1 MRTCHDANRGTGPA
15 AGPAQHEEH
24 TMNPSTGARAD
35 IAPGMVRL
43 LAVSAGLIVANLY
56 YAQTLVG
63 PISAA
68 TGLSTAAAG
77 LIVTL
82 TQVGYAL
89 GLLFIVPLG
98 DLVEN
103 RRLVF
108 VALLATAAALAAAA
122 LSTNAWVFLAA
133 SLGIGL
139 GSVAAQILVPFAAH
153 LSHEATRGQAVGK
166 VVSGLLIGIMLAR
179 PAASLVAGHGGWHLV
194 FGGAAAAILVLAFV
208 LRARLPQRVPTHQL
222 SYGSLIGSL
231 WTLFATTPVLRRRAA
246 YHAGLFGAFSLF
258 WTVAPLVL
266 AGPRFHLSQAG
277 IAVFALVGMAGA
289 VASPVAGRLADAG
302 HTLPAT
308 AAALVLGIAGF
319 ALPLAQPASRELAL
333 GLLVAASIVLDMAV
347 AANLVL
353 GQRAIFTL
361 GAEVRSRLNGIYFAL
376 FFAGGA
382 FGSAAGAWVFAHYG
396 WTAAL
401 LTGMAFPAAALLVWT
416 GELFGRSGAS
426 ARAA

>member
-1 MRTCHDANRGTGPA
+1 MSNPA
-15 AGPAQHEEH
+15 KYAP
-24 TMNPSTGARAD
+24 D

-43 LAVSAGLIVANLY
+43 LALSAGLIVANLY

-68 TGLSTAAAG
+68 TGLSPEAAG

-103 RRLVF
+103 RKLVF
-108 VALLATAAALAAAA
+108 VALIATAVALAAAA
-122 LSTNAWVFLAA
+122 LSTSAWLFLAA

-153 LSHEATRGQAVGK
+153 LSREETRGRAVGK
-166 VVSGLLIGIMLAR
+166 VVSGLLLGIMLAR
-179 PAASLVAGHGGWHLV
+179 PAASLIADHGSWHLV
-194 FGGAAAAILVLAFV
+194 FGGAAVAILVLAFV
-208 LRARLPQRVPTHQL
+208 LRSKLPQRLPTHQL
-222 SYGSLIGSL
+222 SYGQLIASL
-231 WTLFATTPVLRRRAA
+231 WQLLATTPLLRRRAA
-246 YHAGLFGAFSLF
+246 YHAGLFGSFSLF
-258 WTVAPLVL
+258 WTVTPLML
-266 AGPRFHLSQAG
+266 EGPAFHLSQTG
-277 IAVFALVGMAGA
+277 IAIFALVGMAGA
-289 VASPVAGRLADAG
+289 IASPVAGRLADAG

-308 AAALVLGIAGF
+308 AAALVLGIVGF
-319 ALPLAQPASRELAL
+319 ALPLYQPASRELAIGVL
-333 GLLVAASIVLDMAV
+333 AVASIVLDMAV

-382 FGSAAGAWVFAHYG
+382 LGSAAGAWVLAHHG

-401 LTGMAFPAAALLVWT
+401 FTGMAFPAAALLVWL
-416 GELFGRSGAS
+416 GELFGRP
-426 ARAA
+426 AAAVKTA

>member
-1 MRTCHDANRGTGPA
+1 MSNPA
-15 AGPAQHEEH
+15 KYAP
-24 TMNPSTGARAD
+24 D

-43 LAVSAGLIVANLY
+43 LALSAGLIVANLY

-68 TGLSTAAAG
+68 TGLSPEAAG

-103 RRLVF
+103 RKLVF
-108 VALLATAAALAAAA
+108 VALIATAVALAAAA
-122 LSTNAWVFLAA
+122 LSTSAWLFLAA

-153 LSHEATRGQAVGK
+153 LSREETRGRAVGK
-166 VVSGLLIGIMLAR
+166 VVSGLLLGIMLAR
-179 PAASLVAGHGGWHLV
+179 PAASLIADHGSWHLV
-194 FGGAAAAILVLAFV
+194 FGGAAVAILVLAFV
-208 LRARLPQRVPTHQL
+208 LRSKLPQRLPTHQL
-222 SYGSLIGSL
+222 SYGQLIASL
-231 WTLFATTPVLRRRAA
+231 WQLLATTPLLRRRAA
-246 YHAGLFGAFSLF
+246 YHAGLFGSFSLF
-258 WTVAPLVL
+258 WTVTPLML
-266 AGPRFHLSQAG
+266 EGPAFHLSQTG
-277 IAVFALVGMAGA
+277 IAIFALVGMAGA
-289 VASPVAGRLADAG
+289 IASPVAGRLADAG

-308 AAALVLGIAGF
+308 AAALVLGIVGF
-319 ALPLAQPASRELAL
+319 ALPLYQPASRELAIGVL
-333 GLLVAASIVLDMAV
+333 AVASIVLDMAV

-382 FGSAAGAWVFAHYG
+382 LGSAAGAWVFAHHG

-401 LTGMAFPAAALLVWT
+401 FTGMAFPAAALLVWL
-416 GELFGRSGAS
+416 GELFGRP
-426 ARAA
+426 AAAAKTA